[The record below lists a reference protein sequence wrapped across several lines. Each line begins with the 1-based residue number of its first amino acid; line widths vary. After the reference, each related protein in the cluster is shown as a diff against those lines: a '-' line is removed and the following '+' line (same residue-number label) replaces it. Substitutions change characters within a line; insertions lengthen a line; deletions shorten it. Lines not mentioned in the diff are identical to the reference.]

1 MSEAVKVV
9 AQNRKARHEYFILE
23 RYEAGLVLTGTEI
36 KSIRQGKVNLGEAYV
51 RIVNGEAFIFGMHIA
66 IYTQGNRFNHEETR
80 TRKLLLNKRE
90 IRKLHKAVQQEGHTI
105 VPLRLYLKRGLAK
118 LEIAEAKGKKL
129 YDKRQ
134 SQKDRDVQRQL
145 QKEIR

>member
-51 RIVNGEAFIFGMHIA
+51 RIMNGEAFIFGMHIG
-66 IYTQGNRFNHEETR
+66 IYAQGNRFNHEETR

-105 VPLRLYLKRGLAK
+105 VPLRLYLKKGFAK

-134 SQKDRDVQRQL
+134 SQKDKDIQRQL
-145 QKEIR
+145 QKVIR

>member
-1 MSEAVKVV
+1 M
-9 AQNRKARHEYFILE
+9 
-23 RYEAGLVLTGTEI
+23 
-36 KSIRQGKVNLGEAYV
+36 NLGEAYV

-105 VPLRLYLKRGLAK
+105 VPLRLYLKRGFAK

>member
-105 VPLRLYLKRGLAK
+105 VPLRLYLKRGFAK
-118 LEIAEAKGKKL
+118 LEIVEAKGKKL

>member
-51 RIVNGEAFIFGMHIA
+51 RIMNGEAFIFGMHIG

-105 VPLRLYLKRGLAK
+105 VPLRLYLKKGLAK
-118 LEIAEAKGKKL
+118 LEIAQAKGKKL

-134 SQKDRDVQRQL
+134 SQKDKDIQRQL
-145 QKEIR
+145 QKVIR

>member
-105 VPLRLYLKRGLAK
+105 VPLRLYLKRGFAK

>member
-1 MSEAVKVV
+1 
-9 AQNRKARHEYFILE
+9 
-23 RYEAGLVLTGTEI
+23 
-36 KSIRQGKVNLGEAYV
+36 
-51 RIVNGEAFIFGMHIA
+51 AFIFGMHIA

-105 VPLRLYLKRGLAK
+105 VPLRLYLKRGFAK
-118 LEIAEAKGKKL
+118 LEIVEAKGKKL